1 VRGIGF
7 FEVVSQASRAHTESE
22 TTVPVT
28 VGNGESMTDRRVR
41 VVPALLTD
49 SAAAL
54 STMVSVAAGL
64 ASFVQVDVMDGQFVP
79 ARSITADDLQSTA
92 MPFDWEAHLMVQCP
106 EMYFAPMKRAGAQR
120 VIFHEEASGD
130 PVASIRAA
138 RELGL
143 DVGLALNPETPVDT
157 VLHLL
162 HRVDVLLLLAV
173 TPGYYG
179 SPFVP
184 AVLDKVRELRT
195 LAPALEIEVDGGVK
209 ESNIG
214 DVVRS
219 GADSICVGSAIF
231 LQPEPPLA
239 YERLVALAGRA
250 ASGRSDD
257 RATG

>member
-1 VRGIGF
+1 
-7 FEVVSQASRAHTESE
+7 
-22 TTVPVT
+22 
-28 VGNGESMTDRRVR
+28 MTDRKVR

-49 SAAAL
+49 SASAL
-54 STMVSVAAGL
+54 STMASVAGGFAT
-64 ASFVQVDVMDGQFVP
+64 FVQVDVMDGDFVP
-79 ARSITADDLQSTA
+79 ARSITADDLQSTV

-106 EMYFAPMKRAGAQR
+106 ETYFAPMKRAGAQR
-120 VIFHEEASGD
+120 VIFHQEASGD
-130 PVASIRAA
+130 AVASIRAA

-162 HRVDVLLLLAV
+162 GRLDVLLLLAV

-184 AVLDKVRELRT
+184 KVLDKVRELRT
-195 LAPALEIEVDGGVK
+195 VAPALEIEVDGGVK

-214 DVVRS
+214 DVVHS

-231 LQPEPPLA
+231 LQPNPSLA
-239 YERLVALAGRA
+239 YERLLALARRA
-250 ASGRSDD
+250 AAGRSED